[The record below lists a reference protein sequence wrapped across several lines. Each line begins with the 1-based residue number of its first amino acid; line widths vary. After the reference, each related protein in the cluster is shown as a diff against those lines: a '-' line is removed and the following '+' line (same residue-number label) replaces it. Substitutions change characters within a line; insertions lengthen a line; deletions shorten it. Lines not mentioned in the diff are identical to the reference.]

1 MSPLNAL
8 PPPPSPQAGRPVRQ
22 PVGSEI
28 NLFDYIG
35 VILRRWKI
43 VVLVFLVVFT
53 VVLYKTM
60 CMKPVYQAFSTI
72 RIMENKDRITQ
83 MNPSYWVDPT
93 ATMNTELA
101 TIKSRYIAEKV
112 AEQQHL
118 NWQVSQKTQGFS
130 FKILEFTTAAKDA
143 LYHIKMTSPA
153 TFEVRDGNGK
163 LIGGGEPGVLLTAEG
178 FSLLLSDVRGKAGDS
193 FELGLIPLEDA
204 AMQISGGFN
213 ATVFEKDTNIIKA
226 TYTSTDPV
234 QARDMVNAFV
244 RAYIDHSV
252 AFKTEDTKKT
262 VAFIDEQ
269 IKALRGD
276 LENSETKLQDYKSGR
291 GILQLDNEVSA
302 LVSKISAMETKIAE
316 LKLKENELLSQF
328 TGTHPA
334 VKSVRMQIRAAQG
347 QLGAA
352 EQQIKKLP
360 VVEQDLTKLTRVS
373 KVNSDIFTFLL
384 QKREEAR
391 IAVGSAISNLEIID
405 RGILPKWPISPNVPK
420 NLLLGVLAGLGL
432 GIALAFLLEYLDD
445 TIKDA
450 DQAKRAIGLPLLGTI
465 PQIEGR
471 GARRKE
477 LTHQKTV
484 SEITAGELSGKEIV
498 NSTNALIAKNEPKSL
513 ASEAFRA
520 LRTGLHFS
528 AISKDKKIMIF
539 TSTFPKE
546 GKSVISANT
555 AVVIAQTGARV
566 LLIDCDLRRSS
577 QHEKFGVRKTPG
589 LSEVLARDVTFQ
601 EAVNTTAMP
610 GLDLLCAGTNPPNPS
625 ELLGSEAMRDLLVTQ
640 RENYDYIIVDAPPVL
655 AVTDAPV
662 LTTVCDLVVLVM
674 EAGRVPIKAAQQMR
688 EILDRLHAPIAG
700 FVMNDKTGK
709 GEHYGYYGSGYFGKA
724 YGYRHGYGYGYG
736 YGYGDYSDEEPGSAR
751 KGFRWENFIPDKI
764 LRNFEKFLGKK

>member
-8 PPPPSPQAGRPVRQ
+8 PPPPSAQPGRPVRQ

-43 VVLVFLVVFT
+43 VALVFLVVFT

-60 CMKPVYQAFSTI
+60 RMKPVYQAFATI

-93 ATMNTELA
+93 STMNTELA

-118 NWQVSQKTQGFS
+118 NWQVSKKAPTIS
-130 FKILEFTTAAKDA
+130 FKILEFTTAAKNA
-143 LYHIKMTSPA
+143 LYYIKMTSPA
-153 TFEVRDGNGK
+153 TFEVRDSNGQF
-163 LIGGGEPGVLLTAEG
+163 IGSGEPGVLLTVEG
-178 FSLLLSDVRGKAGDS
+178 FSILLSDISGKAGDS
-193 FELGLIPLEDA
+193 FQLGLIPLEDA
-204 AMQISGGFN
+204 AMQIGGFN

-244 RAYIDHSV
+244 QAYIDHSV

-276 LENSETKLQDYKSGR
+276 LENSENNLQSYKSGR
-291 GILQLDNEVSA
+291 GILQLDNEAGA

-316 LKLKENELLSQF
+316 LKLKENELLSKF

-334 VKSVRMQIRAAQG
+334 VRSVRMQIRAAQG

-373 KVNSDIFTFLL
+373 KVNSDIYTFLL

-391 IAVGSAISNLEIID
+391 IAVGSAISNLEVID

-465 PQIEGR
+465 PQIERR
-471 GARRKE
+471 GEKRKE

-484 SEITAGELSGKEIV
+484 SEITAGESSGKEII
-498 NSTNALIAKNEPKSL
+498 NSTNALIAKNSPKSL

-546 GKSVISANT
+546 GKSIISANT

-577 QHEKFGVRKTPG
+577 QHEKFAVKKTPG
-589 LSEVLARDVTFQ
+589 LSEVLTRDVTFE
-601 EAVNTTAMP
+601 EALNKTATP

-625 ELLGSEAMRDLLVTQ
+625 ELLGSEAMEDLLVTQ

-736 YGYGDYSDEEPGSAR
+736 YGHGYYSDEEPPSVR
-751 KGFRWENFIPDKI
+751 KGFRWGNFIPDKI